1 MKNSQRFSDLEGR
14 IKSVGLK
21 LEGFQAPNIQKD
33 LTELEEKVRRTEQ
46 KANQLLEANKIAAV
60 EDRRTTSRVDLIETG
75 LEGIKK
81 TLAPLQELLNDN
93 QAALKREEK
102 PSFVT
107 ENQKMPSLDNDEGFP
122 GLNLEGASLEDLKK
136 LRKLVSKKIK
146 AASKKKPEINPNQGE
161 ATITYEKSHAD
172 RGALREPER
181 NPDKDHNHQADGY
194 KSPNFG
200 VRKTNNEEWVTVKRG
215 NWNKFKEL
223 AGGVGGLQKPSDKPS
238 AKPSA
243 KNQSNAR
250 ADQRKQKQ
258 SEPTRD

>member
-1 MKNSQRFSDLEGR
+1 
-14 IKSVGLK
+14 
-21 LEGFQAPNIQKD
+21 
-33 LTELEEKVRRTEQ
+33 
-46 KANQLLEANKIAAV
+46 
-60 EDRRTTSRVDLIETG
+60 
-75 LEGIKK
+75 
-81 TLAPLQELLNDN
+81 
-93 QAALKREEK
+93 
-102 PSFVT
+102 
-107 ENQKMPSLDNDEGFP
+107 MPSLDGDEGFP

-194 KSPNFG
+194 KSPSFG
-200 VRKTNNEEWVTVKRG
+200 VRKTNNEEWVTVKRS

-258 SEPTRD
+258 SEPTRDQGSAKPRKGTQSDRKGSQRMGGPQKDSQLFQAPQFAIPTVNPALVNPFQFSQFGSNPSNPGLHYPTLYNGFPQQRTYFGY